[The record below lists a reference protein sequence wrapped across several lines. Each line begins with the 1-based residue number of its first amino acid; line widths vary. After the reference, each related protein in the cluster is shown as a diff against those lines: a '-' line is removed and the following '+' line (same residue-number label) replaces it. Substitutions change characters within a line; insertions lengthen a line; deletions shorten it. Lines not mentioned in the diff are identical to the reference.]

1 LKGIKPNPMNRI
13 LVTGGLGYI
22 GSHTCV
28 ALIEAGYHPVV
39 IDSLRN
45 TRISVKQAIEEIT
58 GKSLE
63 FYQLDAKDAIAVSA
77 SIGNIDG
84 VIHFAALKSVGES
97 IEKPME
103 YYTENLESLLSII
116 QVANEKKAKSFIFS
130 SSATVYGDTEQSCVT
145 EETPLGKPLNPYGHT
160 KILGEKILQ
169 SGIQEFKT
177 ILLRY
182 FNPVGAHES
191 AMIGELPNG
200 IPNNL
205 VPYITQTAAGKREK
219 LTVFGNDYNTKD
231 GTCIRDF
238 IHVVDLAEAHI
249 AALNYSEKMN
259 DTLDIFNVGTGQG
272 NTILELIDTFEKVN
286 KLKLNYSIGDR
297 RPGDIEAIYTD
308 TSKIESK
315 IGWKAKKGLSM
326 SMKDS
331 WKWEEALSTR

>member
-1 LKGIKPNPMNRI
+1 MKRI

-28 ALIEAGYHPVV
+28 ALVEAGYHPVV
-39 IDSLRN
+39 VDNLRN
-45 TRISVKQAIEEIT
+45 TRLSVKKAIEEIT

-63 FYQLDAKDAIAVSA
+63 FYQLDAKDAKSVSN
-77 SIGNIDG
+77 SIGHIDG
-84 VIHFAALKSVGES
+84 IIHFAALKSVGES

-103 YYTENLESLLSII
+103 YYIENFESLLSII
-116 QVANEKKAKSFIFS
+116 QVANEKKSKNFIFS
-130 SSATVYGDTEQSCVT
+130 SSATVYGDTKESCVT

-169 SGIQEFKT
+169 TGIQEFKT
-177 ILLRY
+177 VLLRY

-191 AMIGELPNG
+191 AKIGELPNG

-219 LTVFGNDYNTKD
+219 LMVFGNDYDTKD

-238 IHVVDLAEAHI
+238 IHVVDLAEAHV
-249 AALNYSEKMN
+249 AALNYSETMN
-259 DTLDIFNVGTGQG
+259 EAVDVFNVGTGNG
-272 NTILELIDTFEKVN
+272 NTVLELIETFEKVN
-286 KLKLNYSIGDR
+286 NLKLNYSIGDR
-297 RPGDIEAIYTD
+297 RPGDIEAIYSD

-315 IGWKAKKGLSM
+315 LGWKAKKRLSEA
-326 SMKDS
+326 MKDS
-331 WKWEEALSTR
+331 WKWEKSLL

>member
-1 LKGIKPNPMNRI
+1 MNRI

-39 IDSLRN
+39 MDNLRN
-45 TRISVKQAIEEIT
+45 TRISVKQAIEDIT
-58 GKSLE
+58 GKPLE
-63 FYQLDAKDAIAVSA
+63 FYQLDAKDAIGVST

-130 SSATVYGDTEQSCVT
+130 SSATVYGDTKESCVT

-160 KILGEKILQ
+160 KVLGEKILQ
-169 SGIQEFKT
+169 SGAQKFKT

-182 FNPVGAHES
+182 FNPVGAHET
-191 AMIGELPNG
+191 AKIGELPHG

-219 LTVFGNDYNTKD
+219 LTVFGNDYDTKD

-238 IHVVDLAEAHI
+238 IHVVDLAEAHV
-249 AALNYSEKMN
+249 AALNYSKEMMEAV
-259 DTLDIFNVGTGQG
+259 DVFNVGTGQG
-272 NTILELIDTFEKVN
+272 NTVLELIETFEKVN
-286 KLKLNYSIGDR
+286 NLKLNYSIGDR
-297 RPGDIEAIYTD
+297 RPGDIEALFTD

-315 IGWKAKKGLSM
+315 LGWKAKKELPT

-331 WKWEEALSTR
+331 WEWEINY

>member
-1 LKGIKPNPMNRI
+1 MNRI

-28 ALIEAGYHPVV
+28 ALTEAGYHPIV
-39 IDSLRN
+39 IDNLRN

-130 SSATVYGDTEQSCVT
+130 SSATVYGDTKESCVT

-169 SGIQEFKT
+169 SGAQKFKT
-177 ILLRY
+177 IILRY
-182 FNPVGAHES
+182 FNPVGAHETS
-191 AMIGELPNG
+191 KIGELPNG

-219 LTVFGNDYNTKD
+219 LTVFGNDYDTKD

-238 IHVVDLAEAHI
+238 IHVVDLAEAHV
-249 AALNYSEKMN
+249 AALNYSEKMKETV
-259 DTLDIFNVGTGQG
+259 DVFNVGTGKG
-272 NTILELIDTFEKVN
+272 NTVLELLETFEMVN
-286 KLKLNYSIGDR
+286 NLKLNYSIGDR
-297 RPGDIEAIYTD
+297 RPGDIEAIYTN

-315 IGWKAKKGLSM
+315 LGWKAEKELSE
-326 SMKDS
+326 SMKSS
-331 WKWEEALSTR
+331 WEWEHTLYSKNKL

>member
-1 LKGIKPNPMNRI
+1 MKRI

-28 ALIEAGYHPVV
+28 ALVEAEYHPVV
-39 IDSLRN
+39 IDNLRN
-45 TRISVKQAIEEIT
+45 TRLSVKKAIEEIT

-63 FYQLDAKDAIAVSA
+63 FYQLDAKDTNAVSD

-116 QVANEKKAKSFIFS
+116 QVANKKKAKSFIFS
-130 SSATVYGDTEQSCVT
+130 SSATVYGDTEESCVT
-145 EETPLGKPLNPYGHT
+145 EETPLGKPINPYGHT
-160 KILGEKILQ
+160 KILGEKILKSGTQ
-169 SGIQEFKT
+169 SFKT
-177 ILLRY
+177 VLLRY

-191 AMIGELPNG
+191 SRIGELPNG

-205 VPYITQTAAGKREK
+205 VPYITQTAIGKREK

-238 IHVVDLAEAHI
+238 IHVVDLAEAHVK
-249 AALNYSEKMN
+249 ALNYAEKMTKVN
-259 DTLDIFNVGTGQG
+259 DVFNVGTGKG
-272 NTILELIDTFEKVN
+272 NTVLELIQTFEKVN
-286 KLKLNYSIGDR
+286 SLKLNYCLGKR
-297 RPGDIEAIYTD
+297 RQGDIEAIYTD

-315 IGWKAKKGLSM
+315 LGWKAKKGLQI

-331 WKWEEALSTR
+331 WEWELFLNCSK

>member
-1 LKGIKPNPMNRI
+1 MKRI

-28 ALIEAGYHPVV
+28 ALVEAGYHPVV
-39 IDSLRN
+39 IDNLQN
-45 TRISVKQAIEEIT
+45 TRLSVKTAIEEIT
-58 GKSLE
+58 GKEIE
-63 FYQLDAKDAIAVSA
+63 FYQLDAKDRNAVAS
-77 SIGNIDG
+77 SIGSVDG

-116 QVANEKKAKSFIFS
+116 QVANEKTAKSFIFS
-130 SSATVYGDTEQSCVT
+130 SSATVYGDTKESCVT
-145 EETPLGKPLNPYGHT
+145 EKTPLGKPLNPYGHT
-160 KILGEKILQ
+160 KLLGEKILQ
-169 SGIQEFKT
+169 LGKQEFKT

-191 AMIGELPNG
+191 SKIGELPNG
-200 IPNNL
+200 VPNNL
-205 VPYITQTAAGKREK
+205 VPYITQAAAGKREK
-219 LTVFGNDYNTKD
+219 ITVFGNDYDTKD

-238 IHVVDLAEAHI
+238 IHVVDLAEAHV
-249 AALNYSEKMN
+249 AALNYAEDMVEA
-259 DTLDIFNVGTGQG
+259 LDVFNVGTGKG
-272 NTILELIDTFEKVN
+272 NTVLELIETFEKVN
-286 KLKLNYSIGDR
+286 NLNLNYSIGDR

-315 IGWKAKKGLSM
+315 LGWKAKKELPT

-331 WKWEEALSTR
+331 WEWEKSLIRG

>member
-1 LKGIKPNPMNRI
+1 MNRI

-45 TRISVKQAIEEIT
+45 TRVSVKQAIEEIT
-58 GKSLE
+58 GKPLE
-63 FYQLDAKDAIAVSA
+63 FYQLDAKDTIAVST
-77 SIGNIDG
+77 SIGRIDG

-116 QVANEKKAKSFIFS
+116 HVANEKKSKSFIFS
-130 SSATVYGDTEQSCVT
+130 SSATVYGDTKESCVS

-169 SGIQEFKT
+169 SGKQEFNT

-182 FNPVGAHES
+182 FNPVGAHVS
-191 AMIGELPNG
+191 AKIGELPNG

-205 VPYITQTAAGKREK
+205 VPFITQTASGKREK
-219 LTVFGNDYNTKD
+219 LTVFGNDYDTKD

-238 IHVVDLAEAHI
+238 IHVVDLAEAHV
-249 AALNYSEKMN
+249 AALNYSNEMIETV
-259 DTLDIFNVGTGQG
+259 DVFNVGTGKG
-272 NTILELIDTFEKVN
+272 NTVLELIETFEKVN
-286 KLKLNYSIGDR
+286 NLKLNYSIGER
-297 RPGDIEAIYTD
+297 RAGDIEAIYTD

-315 IGWKAKKGLSM
+315 LGWKAKKELPTSL
-326 SMKDS
+326 KDS
-331 WKWEEALSTR
+331 WEWEKSIIK

>member
-1 LKGIKPNPMNRI
+1 MKRI

-28 ALIEAGYHPVV
+28 ALVEAGYHPVV
-39 IDSLRN
+39 VDNLRN
-45 TRISVKQAIEEIT
+45 TRLSVKTSIEEIT
-58 GKSLE
+58 GKPLE
-63 FYQLDAKDAIAVSA
+63 FYQIDAKDPGAVSS
-77 SIGNIDG
+77 SIGNIEG

-97 IEKPME
+97 IDKPME

-116 QVANEKKAKSFIFS
+116 QVGNAKKARSFIFS
-130 SSATVYGDTEQSCVT
+130 SSATVYGDTEESCVT

-169 SGIQEFKT
+169 SGKQRFKT

-191 AMIGELPNG
+191 AKIGELPNG

-219 LTVFGNDYNTKD
+219 LTVFGNDYDTKD

-238 IHVVDLAEAHI
+238 IHVVDLAEAHV
-249 AALNYSEKMN
+249 AALKYSEDMVETV
-259 DTLDIFNVGTGQG
+259 DVFNVGTGKG
-272 NTILELIDTFEKVN
+272 NTVLELIETFEKVN

-315 IGWKAKKGLSM
+315 LDWKAKKELSI

-331 WKWEEALSTR
+331 WRWEVHD

>member
-1 LKGIKPNPMNRI
+1 MKRI

-28 ALIEAGYHPVV
+28 ALVEAGYHPVV
-39 IDSLRN
+39 VDNLKNSRL
-45 TRISVKQAIEEIT
+45 SVKTSIEEIT
-58 GKSLE
+58 GKTIE
-63 FYQLDAKDAIAVSA
+63 FYQLDAKDAKSVSN
-77 SIGNIDG
+77 SIGHIDG

-130 SSATVYGDTEQSCVT
+130 SSATVYGDTKESCVT
-145 EETPLGKPLNPYGHT
+145 EKTPLGKPLNPYGHT

-169 SGIQEFKT
+169 SGKQKFKT

-191 AMIGELPNG
+191 AKIGELPNG

-219 LTVFGNDYNTKD
+219 LTVFGNDYDTKD
-231 GTCIRDF
+231 GTCLRDF
-238 IHVVDLAEAHI
+238 IHVVDLAEAHV
-249 AALNYSEKMN
+249 AALNYAVEMVE
-259 DTLDIFNVGTGQG
+259 TVEAFNVGTGKG
-272 NTILELIDTFEKVN
+272 NTVLELIETFERVN
-286 KLKLNYSIGDR
+286 NLKLNYSIGDR
-297 RPGDIEAIYTD
+297 RPGDIEAIYTK
-308 TSKIESK
+308 TLKIESK
-315 IGWKAKKGLSM
+315 LGWKAKRELPT

-331 WKWEEALSTR
+331 WEWEKKLRCD

>member
-1 LKGIKPNPMNRI
+1 MNRI

-45 TRISVKQAIEEIT
+45 SRISVKQAIEEIT

-63 FYQLDAKDAIAVSA
+63 FYQLDTKDTIAVSV
-77 SIGNIDG
+77 SIENIDG

-97 IEKPME
+97 IEKPMD

-130 SSATVYGDTEQSCVT
+130 SSATVYGDTKESCVT

-160 KILGEKILQ
+160 KVLGEKILQ
-169 SGIQEFKT
+169 SGKQEFKT

-191 AMIGELPNG
+191 AKIGELPNG

-205 VPYITQTAAGKREK
+205 VPYITQTALGKREK
-219 LTVFGNDYNTKD
+219 LTVYGNDYNTKD

-238 IHVVDLAEAHI
+238 IHVVDLAEAHV
-249 AALNYSEKMN
+249 AALNYTEKMN
-259 DTLDIFNVGTGQG
+259 ETIDIFNVGTGQG
-272 NTILELIDTFEKVN
+272 NTVLELIKTFEKVN
-286 KLKLNYSIGDR
+286 NLKLNYSIGDR

-315 IGWKAKKGLSM
+315 LGWKAKKNLPT

-331 WKWEEALSTR
+331 WEWEEALSTD